1 MEKKKFAFPHSYVI
15 IMTLIILAAA
25 LTWVIPSGEFDRVPI
40 PGSKKMMVV
49 ADSFH
54 YIKSTPVNLFEIPY
68 KIMFGL
74 KKYSDIIFL
83 VLIVGGAFN
92 IIIKTGMFQAFAEK
106 MTKKFASKEIY
117 IIPVFTLI
125 FALSCMS
132 MGVNTFIG
140 FAPVGIIIARSMGYD
155 AIVGVSMV
163 MLGGAIGFS
172 TGTFNPFT
180 TGVAQGIAG
189 LPLFS
194 GLEYRLFCLFC
205 FWIVTNIYIIRYA
218 LKVKADP
225 TKSAVYGVDFSHLE
239 TGEEVKLYKKHFL
252 VLAVVVVCFAV
263 MVYGGVNMH
272 WKLKEAGAVF
282 IYMGILSGLAF
293 GFGPSKIAK
302 LFIEGAKKLVF
313 GALIVGIAGTISLIL
328 KEGHILDTAVL
339 SLSNSLGN
347 LPHSLQAVGMFL
359 MQCFTDGLVTSGS
372 GQAAVTMPIMIPVAD
387 MLGITRQT
395 AVLGF
400 NFGDGFTNYI
410 LPSSSALMGFLAI
423 SNIPYE
429 KWMKYMWKL
438 YLIWLA
444 LGSVLIFIANFIK
457 LGPA

>member
-1 MEKKKFAFPHSYVI
+1 MKKIKFPHSYVI
-15 IMTLIILAAA
+15 IISLIIIASA
-25 LTWVIPSGEFDRVPI
+25 LTWIIPSGEFDRVPM
-40 PGSKKMMVV
+40 PNSKKMMVV
-49 ADSFH
+49 SDSFH
-54 YIKSTPVNLFEIPY
+54 YIESTPINLFEIPY

-92 IIIKTGMFQAFAEK
+92 IIIQTGMFQAFADK
-106 MTKKFASKEIY
+106 LTKKFASNEIY
-117 IIPVFTLI
+117 IIPIFTLI
-125 FALSCMS
+125 FALACMS

-180 TGVAQGIAG
+180 TGVAQGIAD

-194 GLEYRLFCLFC
+194 GLGYRLFCLFC

-218 LKVKADP
+218 KKIKLNPKA
-225 TKSAVYGVDFSHLE
+225 SVVYGLDFSYLE
-239 TGEEVKLYKKHFL
+239 TDSEVALQKKHFL
-252 VLAVVVVCFAV
+252 VLAVVITCFATL
-263 MVYGGVNMH
+263 VYRGINLH

-282 IYMGILSGLAF
+282 IYMGVLSGLVF
-293 GFGPSKIAK
+293 GFNPSKIAS
-302 LFIEGAKKLVF
+302 LFIEGTKKLIF
-313 GALIVGIAGTISLIL
+313 GALIVGIAGTISIIL
-328 KEGHILDTAVL
+328 QEGKILDTAVL
-339 SLSNSLGN
+339 FLSNSLSS
-347 LPHSLQAVGMFL
+347 LPDSLQAIGMFL
-359 MQCFTDGLVTSGS
+359 IQCFTDGLVTSGS

-387 MLGITRQT
+387 MLNITRQT
-395 AVLGF
+395 TVLGF

-429 KWMKYMWKL
+429 NWMKYMWKL
-438 YLIWLA
+438 YFIWLL
-444 LGSVLIFIANFIK
+444 LGAVLIYIADFIK